1 MFNNCN
7 SLQTVTFNENLDK
20 KIIEQ
25 LRNLGLT
32 EKIKEEGNKITL
44 KKNN

>member
-1 MFNNCN
+1 MNMKEIKN
-7 SLQTVTFNENLDK
+7 LLNE
-20 KIIEQ
+20 
-25 LRNLGLT
+25 LGFT